1 MNRKGLVIGLILLFI
16 GTSIIPSTA
25 QNIEKPSLPTSRGDW
40 LYVGGSGPGN
50 YTKIQDA
57 INNSQ
62 DGDIVFVYSGIYYE
76 RIIIRNAICLMGE
89 SKNTTILDAIN
100 TDDGALI
107 SLVSDNITIKGF
119 TFRFKGDWGHPRTI
133 ISNLNP
139 HGELVNITISEN
151 IFQTNMS
158 SCIWFMGCDFCT
170 ITQNIFYLN
179 VNIFNGIN
187 LDGCH
192 KCVVIKNQMNSDS
205 TGETGISLHSS
216 SYITISNN
224 SFNTT
229 SNGLHLQSSWEVT
242 ISNNSFF
249 DNSNAITI
257 YDFTDDVS
265 ILSNHIDNPIRINS
279 YDKELIGISVLSS
292 CHNTTIK
299 RNLISHCEI
308 GLLLEDS
315 SQTFVSM
322 NTFMKN
328 IVHARF
334 YNTQLP
340 THWDQNYWG
349 RPRILPKPIIGIKEI
364 NHIFPRFIEFDWH
377 PAKEPYDIP

>member
-1 MNRKGLVIGLILLFI
+1 
-16 GTSIIPSTA
+16 
-25 QNIEKPSLPTSRGDW
+25 

-192 KCVVIKNQMNSDS
+192 KCVVTKNQMNSDS

-224 SFNTT
+224 SFNST

-265 ILSNHIDNPIRINS
+265 ILSNHIDNPIRKNS